1 MKILGL
7 SGALFHD
14 AAACLID
21 GDRIVAMAEEERFTR
36 RRHAFESLPENAISF
51 CLAQAGL
58 KPAEVDVIALGWDAS
73 LAPHLTAIA
82 HYTDRLL
89 ALPEVSQ
96 AIAAGAEVVPIAHH
110 MAHAASAAVSSGW
123 SEAAILVVDGQGEAA
138 STAIGTYRDG
148 RISITR
154 TFGIDLSIGQLYRTM
169 TTLVG
174 LPPFAEGK
182 AMGLAAYGNATT
194 MPELPIVLTSDG
206 YDFGFAPQGQSCRP
220 DLDRSILAWFDARG
234 VQPHRIPPHH
244 NVVTGAGSA
253 NVLPPQSALSLAAS
267 VQLATEDLIVH
278 LAKLATA
285 QAGTARLAF
294 AGGVAL
300 NCVANGRLC
309 AEGVVDDLYV
319 PPVANDAG
327 TAMGAAQA
335 VALEAGFRPVLD
347 EFGLGPSLPTQGVRE
362 ALERF
367 GVRFRTLSD
376 APDWAAH
383 AILDGRILG
392 WMQGRAEI
400 GPRALGRR
408 STIAATQ
415 GGRAWSDRI
424 NAVKGREA
432 WRPLA
437 PSLAEEHAAAFLEPG
452 TGSHFMVRSGA
463 VTTGGAEALSACV
476 HVDGSTRAQ
485 LVSDDGSPYRRLIDA
500 VGRMSGVPAVLNTS
514 FNPGGAP
521 IVSTIKDALSA
532 FFTSELDAL
541 VIEDVL
547 VEKDPMRSPAR
558 RS

>member
-1 MKILGL
+1 M
-7 SGALFHD
+7 LF
-14 AAACLID
+14 
-21 GDRIVAMAEEERFTR
+21 R
-36 RRHAFESLPENAISF
+36 SNAIAF

-58 KPAEVDVIALGWDAS
+58 KPAEVDVIALGWDVS

-82 HYTDRLL
+82 HYTDRIL
-89 ALPEVSQ
+89 ALPEVSL
-96 AIAAGAEVVPIAHH
+96 AIAAGAEVVRVPHH
-110 MAHAASAAVSSGW
+110 LAHAASAAVSSGW

-138 STAIGTYRDG
+138 STAIGIYRDG
-148 RISITR
+148 RISIVR

-182 AMGLAAYGNATT
+182 AMGLAAYGDAVTT
-194 MPELPIVLTSDG
+194 PDLPVVLTPDG
-206 YDFGFAPQGQSCRP
+206 YDFGFVPQGQSSKP
-220 DLDRSILAWFDARG
+220 DLDRAIAAWLDERG
-234 VQPHRIPPHH
+234 FRPHCIPRHYDF
-244 NVVTGAGSA
+244 VTGAKSE
-253 NVLPPQSALSLAAS
+253 NSLPPQAALSLAAS
-267 VQLATEDLIVH
+267 VQRTTEDLIVH
-278 LAKLATA
+278 LARLAIA

-309 AEGVVDDLYV
+309 AQGIVDDLYV

-335 VALEAGFRPVLD
+335 VALEAGFRPVLT
-347 EFGLGPSLPTQGVRE
+347 EFGLGPHLPPQDVRD
-362 ALERF
+362 ALDRF

-376 APDWAAH
+376 PAGWAAQ

-392 WMQGRAEI
+392 WVQGRAEI

-408 STIAATQ
+408 STIAAPQ
-415 GGRAWSDRI
+415 GGRAWSNRI

-437 PSLAEEHAAAFLEPG
+437 PSLAEEHADAFLASG
-452 TGSHFMVRSGA
+452 TGSRFMVRSGA
-463 VTTGGAEALSACV
+463 VTAAGANSLSACM

-485 LVSDDGSPYRRLIDA
+485 LVPDDDSPYRRLIDA
-500 VGRMSGVPAVLNTS
+500 VGRMSGIPAVLNTS

-521 IVSTIKDALSA
+521 IVSNINDTLSA

-541 VIEDVL
+541 VIEDIL
-547 VEKDPMRSPAR
+547 VEKDPG
-558 RS
+558 